1 MTTQLPLPSPY
12 YITPHTTTTPGIQY
26 LNEIKES
33 VNSGLQWAA
42 RQGPLAEENMRGVR
56 FNLMDVKLHADSI
69 HRGMGQIQPTARRVC
84 FGAVLT
90 ADARFMEPIF
100 KCVISC
106 PEDVVSGVQQAVM
119 AKRGETQYQEEADGK
134 VQVVAF
140 LPIAETLGDEPFSKV
155 LQTKTSGKALATY
168 SFDHWQLIQT
178 NPLEKGSKA
187 EQIMLDIRERKGLKV
202 EHPDLSDYIDRL

>member
-1 MTTQLPLPSPY
+1 
-12 YITPHTTTTPGIQY
+12 
-26 LNEIKES
+26 
-33 VNSGLQWAA
+33 
-42 RQGPLAEENMRGVR
+42 
-56 FNLMDVKLHADSI
+56 MDVKLHADSI

-119 AKRGETQYQEEADGK
+119 AKRGETQYQEEKDGK

-140 LPIAETLGDEPFSKV
+140 LPIEETLGDEPFSKV

-168 SFDHWQLIQT
+168 AFDHWQLIQT
-178 NPLEKGSKA
+178 NPLEKGTKA
-187 EQIMLDIRERKGLKV
+187 EQKMLEIRERKGLKV
-202 EHPDLSDYIDRL
+202 EHPDISDYIDRL